1 MISWLTKRH
10 LGILLLISL
19 ITLFVAAGCAS
30 GDQGT
35 QGAKGSQGNAGSAG
49 ASGDTGPQGVAGPP
63 GPAGSAGPTG
73 SQGAT
78 GSSGDPSTSAA
89 PSLILLPSAIETGGG
104 RFTLR
109 GAGFTPG
116 ETITVE
122 IMEGGTAFTPPRIS
136 AGASQT
142 VNANG
147 AFENEWSSTSSSTP
161 GFYTVFAME
170 GTGLRASATLTI
182 VAPKT

>member
-10 LGILLLISL
+10 LGIVLLISL
-19 ITLFVAAGCAS
+19 ITLFVTAACAS
-30 GDQGT
+30 GDQGQ
-35 QGAKGSQGNAGSAG
+35 QGVKGPLGGTGSAG
-49 ASGDTGPQGVAGPP
+49 ASGDTGSQGVAGPQ
-63 GPAGSAGPTG
+63 GPTG
-73 SQGAT
+73 PGGAA
-78 GSSGDPSTSAA
+78 GSLGAAGPSGDSATSAA

-122 IMEGGTAFTPPRIS
+122 ILEGGTAFTPPRIS

-147 AFENEWSSTSSSTP
+147 AFENEWGSRSSSAP

-182 VAPKT
+182 VALK